1 MLHLEV
7 WGSTGSQGQERPMAS
22 WWTRPPS
29 IGPSQGAVEV
39 ELWET
44 QAGPDCQAFALY
56 PGPWQSHEPLDLLV
70 DKSLA

>member
-1 MLHLEV
+1 
-7 WGSTGSQGQERPMAS
+7 MAS

-44 QAGPDCQAFALY
+44 QAGPDCQAIALY